1 MMNHN
6 RHRHGRPG
14 YPPPWQ
20 HKRRFLFRRFAGF
33 MGLVVL
39 LFVAGMGGLAFVLTR
54 LFGGSG
60 QTQREYCE
68 QRGLKF
74 SAFRNWLYSL
84 RREAPGRSKPGK
96 SSGRFIQ
103 VVPSAPKPSVVCK
116 LQVGRAEM
124 LFSELP
130 PAAYVGELLRLMDR

>member
-1 MMNHN
+1 MGDTPCMTTQ
-6 RHRHGRPG
+6 RREGQQGRE
-14 YPPPWQ
+14 YWTA
-20 HKRRFLFRRFAGF
+20 K
-33 MGLVVL
+33 
-39 LFVAGMGGLAFVLTR
+39 VAE
-54 LFGGSG
+54 FGGSG

-74 SAFRNWLYSL
+74 SVFRNWLYSL

-96 SSGRFIQ
+96 SSGRFVQ
-103 VVPSAPKPSVVCK
+103 VVPSAPKPIVVCK